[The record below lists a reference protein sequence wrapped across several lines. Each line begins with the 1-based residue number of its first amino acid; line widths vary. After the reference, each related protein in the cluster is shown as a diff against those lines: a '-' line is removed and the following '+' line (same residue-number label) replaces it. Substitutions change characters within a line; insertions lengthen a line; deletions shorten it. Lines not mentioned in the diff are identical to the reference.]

1 MSKEI
6 RQMIDKVKNFKQ
18 FVNEQKLNE
27 ISSEL
32 RNNAISSM
40 KDKGMDKR
48 AEKWTQ
54 FYIDRDL
61 NDFKNK
67 EIFDDKLIIY
77 GFRIVDD
84 KNRDGNVIKKLEIS
98 YGSPRNQEYN
108 RTYGTLV
115 YYINSDEYSINYE
128 IDRKTA
134 RTLSKIASIMNN
146 DSKYSNGV
154 GDFKIKGW

>member
-1 MSKEI
+1 MSEEI
-6 RQMIDKVKNFKQ
+6 RKMIDKVKNFKQ
-18 FVNEQKLNE
+18 FVNEQQLNE

-40 KDKGMDKR
+40 KNKGMDKR

-54 FYIDRDL
+54 FYVDRDL

-67 EIFDDKLIIY
+67 EIFDGKLIIY

-84 KNRDGNVIKKLEIS
+84 KNRDGDTIKKLKIS

-108 RTYGTLV
+108 RTHGTLV

-134 RTLSKIASIMNN
+134 RILSKIATIMNN
-146 DSKYSNGV
+146 NSKYSNGI